1 MDCSLQGCSVHGIFQ
16 AIVLE
21 WIAISFSGG
30 SSHPRDQTQVS
41 RIIDRRFTV
50 WATREVLITYEGS
63 FVGTVV
69 KNPSASAGDVGDEGW
84 IPGSRRSPGRK
95 WQPTSV
101 FLSEKS
107 QRQRSLVGY
116 STWGHKESDTTEH
129 AHTTVIYVTTYLF
142 THLNRHL
149 FICLY
154 LYMCRYTSAYRCICI
169 YMPSVYLL

>member
-1 MDCSLQGCSVHGIFQ
+1 M
-16 AIVLE
+16 IVALKPHL
-21 WIAISFSGG
+21 WSMTCVAHLCG
-30 SSHPRDQTQVS
+30 SSQV
-41 RIIDRRFTV
+41 
-50 WATREVLITYEGS
+50 VL
-63 FVGTVV
+63 VV

-116 STWGHKESDTTEH
+116 STWGHKEPDTTEH